1 MCFSATASFTASL
14 SLSVLGIATL
24 TQTTSKNQ
32 LLLAAFPLFFASQQL
47 LEGIVWLTLNKP
59 LTPLHFMAT
68 YGFLGFATALWLIFC
83 PFSVYLLEA
92 HPIRKKLILG
102 LTLIGTI
109 LGTYLFSFVVRQGII
124 PINYSGHLLYDLNFI
139 PFYNICK
146 YLYLLVVSVPF
157 LISSQRLL
165 VLFGVLAMVSFLVA
179 DQFYQVTFVSVWC
192 FFAAILS
199 GGLFLI
205 FLYDKIEL
213 SKLNNQQSEVN

>member
-1 MCFSATASFTASL
+1 MCFSATASFTASF

-68 YGFLGFATALWLIFC
+68 YGFLGFATAIWLIFC

-102 LTLIGTI
+102 ITVIGTI
-109 LGTYLFSFVVRQGII
+109 LGTYLFSYVVIQGII

-199 GGLFLI
+199 SGLFLI
-205 FLYDKIEL
+205 FWYGKMEL
-213 SKLNNQQSEVN
+213 SKLNGVES